1 MQFWI
6 RHLILLLLCVVLPF
20 SAALYFDTQRE
31 VERAETAG
39 KARAK
44 QAAERLSGELELRAK
59 ARGTDAL
66 ALAHNVGVLP
76 NLTVLE
82 KTGARLEAAQVA
94 LRSLL
99 DASVAETADGFAW
112 YVDAEGN
119 VQGASGEPAPTP
131 ETMRSVRGHPVFQQ
145 TQDGYALDALWSPAQ
160 PLTWVGA
167 APVTVDGAAAGGEAF
182 ELAERGLARARFVY
196 C

>member
-59 ARGTDAL
+59 ARVTDAL

-76 NLTVLE
+76 NLTDLE
-82 KTGARLEAAQVA
+82 KTAKVKQKNVRLPEKLSSKLIGTAKLLKIT
-94 LRSLL
+94 LRLI
-99 DASVAETADGFAW
+99 
-112 YVDAEGN
+112 
-119 VQGASGEPAPTP
+119 
-131 ETMRSVRGHPVFQQ
+131 
-145 TQDGYALDALWSPAQ
+145 
-160 PLTWVGA
+160 
-167 APVTVDGAAAGGEAF
+167 
-182 ELAERGLARARFVY
+182 
-196 C
+196 